1 MRSSPLL
8 AVGLAAGLSVCL
20 ALPAWGQALEVTAST
35 LNVRDAP
42 WGTVIDRAP
51 RGLRLAAGGERSGF
65 FSVDWGART
74 GWVHAGHV
82 RRTSDPLVEVTA
94 ASLNVREGPSTAQR
108 ALGQARSGQR
118 FVSLA
123 RSGDWVRVQ
132 FGPRAGWVHGA
143 YVRDVAGGAP
153 PPAPTPPA
161 PTPPPAGG
169 GWRGVHAG
177 LTLDGAQIPRAGLAN
192 PTLRRALGVAVEP
205 YGDAVTLDGRAFVR
219 GLVSWF
225 GGRDDTGVT
234 PTETGAITGENLRAL
249 NGGAA
254 GPSDADRARRP
265 ENYYYVAMRWD
276 YAPKNRTW
284 WRDARL
290 LVVAPDTG
298 KAVVVR
304 PVDWGPHTRT
314 RRVVDLSPQALRDL
328 GLRTDQAALISFAAP
343 GTPLGPVR

>member
-1 MRSSPLL
+1 MRSAPTL
-8 AVGLAAGLSVCL
+8 LAAGLSVCL
-20 ALPAWGQALEVTAST
+20 ALPAAGQTVEVTAST

-42 WGTVIDRAP
+42 WGTVIDRAA
-51 RGLRLAAGGERSGF
+51 RGLRLAERGARADF
-65 FSVDWGART
+65 ISVDWGART
-74 GWVHAGHV
+74 AWVHAGHV
-82 RRTSDPLVEVTA
+82 RRTTDPLVEVVA
-94 ASLNVREGPSTAQR
+94 SSLNVREGPSTAQR
-108 ALGQARSGQR
+108 ALGQARAGQR
-118 FVSLA
+118 FATLTRA
-123 RSGDWVRVQ
+123 GDWVRIQ
-132 FGPRAGWVHGA
+132 FGARAGWVHAG
-143 YVRDVAGGAP
+143 YVRALNGGAP
-153 PPAPTPPA
+153 PPAAPA
-161 PTPPPAGG
+161 PRPPVAG

-177 LTLDGAQIPRAGLAN
+177 VTLDGGQIPRAGLAN
-192 PTLRRALGVAVEP
+192 DTLRRALGVAIEP
-205 YGDAVTLDGRAFVR
+205 YGESVTLDGRAFVR

-276 YAPKNRTW
+276 YAPKNRAW